1 MSGLHRAGLRVRRV
15 SQGCAR
21 PRLFGPFETA
31 HRFDLE
37 EGTIMRTTW
46 DECKQIFGS
55 LAIAIVLWAV
65 VMTLTGC
72 SGTPLSTR
80 EKGTL
85 AGGAIGAGTGAIVG
99 SAVGAPGAGAA
110 IGGALGA
117 GTGLLV
123 GNELQQSGSAQFAD
137 AGAGLCSAARDKQS
151 APGDQPPQ
159 REQRDRVGNRQ
170 PSGASGIA
178 LSRFWRGPGR
188 SPSERQA
195 RLSARPRCCRGFT
208 VAVR

>member
-1 MSGLHRAGLRVRRV
+1 
-15 SQGCAR
+15 
-21 PRLFGPFETA
+21 
-31 HRFDLE
+31 
-37 EGTIMRTTW
+37 MRTTW

-123 GNELQQSGSAQFAD
+123 GNELQNQEVRNSQTQAQVSAQ
-137 AGAGLCSAARDKQS
+137 
-151 APGDQPPQ
+151 Q
-159 REQRDRVGNRQ
+159 REINSQRQEINRLKE
-170 PSGASGIA
+170 S
-178 LSRFWRGPGR
+178 
-188 SPSERQA
+188 SE
-195 RLSARPRCCRGFT
+195 T
-208 VAVR
+208 E

>member
-1 MSGLHRAGLRVRRV
+1 M
-15 SQGCAR
+15 
-21 PRLFGPFETA
+21 T
-31 HRFDLE
+31 HRFDFVE
-37 EGTIMRTTW
+37 EEITMRTTW

-99 SAVGAPGAGAA
+99 AAVGAPGAGAA

-123 GNELQQSGSAQFAD
+123 GNELQNEEVRNSQTQAQV
-137 AGAGLCSAARDKQS
+137 SSQ
-151 APGDQPPQ
+151 Q
-159 REQRDRVGNRQ
+159 REINSQRQEINRLKE
-170 PSGASGIA
+170 S
-178 LSRFWRGPGR
+178 
-188 SPSERQA
+188 SE
-195 RLSARPRCCRGFT
+195 T
-208 VAVR
+208 E